1 MLSEFF
7 GDGRMIE
14 AADQSERRVEP
25 SRRAVSTRWST
36 AVALVAAFAIV
47 LWGGYGRH
55 WSWTGI
61 SGKSATLWD
70 WLNLLMLP
78 IAVAI
83 LPLWF
88 SRHTRVGKRH
98 KVIGLSVLM
107 AFAVVVVAGYTI
119 PWGWTGFLGNK
130 LWDWLELLVLPLTVA
145 LIPVVLDLRDNWGAR
160 HSLVAMTVLGA
171 FIVVV
176 LGGYL
181 GHWGWTGFRGNTLW
195 NWLHLWLLPLL
206 IPLLIVW
213 LRPLAMSG
221 VVVVDEDQ
229 RAKFPVARTRG
240 SAAQT
245 ARDEPA
251 PAPTV
256 DEHESR

>member
-1 MLSEFF
+1 
-7 GDGRMIE
+7 
-14 AADQSERRVEP
+14 
-25 SRRAVSTRWST
+25 
-36 AVALVAAFAIV
+36 
-47 LWGGYGRH
+47 
-55 WSWTGI
+55 
-61 SGKSATLWD
+61 
-70 WLNLLMLP
+70 
-78 IAVAI
+78 
-83 LPLWF
+83 
-88 SRHTRVGKRH
+88 
-98 KVIGLSVLM
+98 
-107 AFAVVVVAGYTI
+107 VVAGYTI